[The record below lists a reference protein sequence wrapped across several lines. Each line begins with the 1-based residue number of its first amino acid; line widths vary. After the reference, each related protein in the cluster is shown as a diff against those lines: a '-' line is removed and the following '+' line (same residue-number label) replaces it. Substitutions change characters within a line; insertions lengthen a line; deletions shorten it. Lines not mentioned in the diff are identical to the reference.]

1 MTVALEML
9 LFPFYFGLIALL
21 FAQENPEK
29 KGNIFAKKA
38 GPAYSLFENVA
49 SLTDVTVELPCRC
62 KPGEVYSVVWRYQ
75 RHLAS
80 KDSTVITD
88 FEGVSVIDTAKV
100 GHKTDLQNRLS
111 IRLFS
116 LIIFRGQETDSGYYF
131 CGTKS
136 NQFFYAYYLD
146 VQKIRLVSPASEIS
160 SQNPST
166 SKGSE
171 QSPRY
176 IVFNRYWRWSS
187 CDRCGVPGEL
197 TRVGLCYLRS
207 DHLNVRYRTSQRGV
221 ASCGSPA
228 VPRTF
233 QLDDSLTGAKLEVRE
248 CQVPCPPEARLPS
261 KEAAIFEF
269 LSDSTKGAGLPVY
282 YQNHPVNG
290 HVILACPGANSRDA
304 VAWDQGEKR
313 MFRRHFMEGV
323 SKTMRV
329 YIDGGG
335 RLHFHPVLLNDKG
348 SYYCWL
354 QGKLAADIRLG
365 VYHPLDHQFQPSDP
379 RTVDFL
385 HATVMTY
392 AGFTSVFV
400 LFLVGRCSYRYIR
413 MSRCIRNVKNK
424 V

>member
-9 LFPFYFGLIALL
+9 LFPFYFGLIVLL
-21 FAQENPEK
+21 FAQESPEEK
-29 KGNIFAKKA
+29 ENIFAKKA
-38 GPAYSLFENVA
+38 GPAFFRFENVA
-49 SLTDVTVELPCRC
+49 SLADVTVELPCRC
-62 KPGEVYSVVWRYQ
+62 KSEEAYSVVWHYQ

-116 LIIFRGQETDSGYYF
+116 LIIFRGQVADSGYYI

-136 NQFFYAYYLD
+136 NRFFYAYYLD
-146 VQKIRLVSPASEIS
+146 IQKIQQVSLSPGSDIS

-166 SKGSE
+166 SRGSE
-171 QSPRY
+171 QSPHF
-176 IVFNRYWRWSS
+176 IVFNRYWRWSV

-207 DHLNVRYRTSQRGV
+207 DYLNIRYRTSKRGI

-228 VPRTF
+228 VPRRF

-248 CQVPCPPEARLPS
+248 CQVPCPAEPRLPS
-261 KEAAIFEF
+261 KEAAILEF

-282 YQNHPVNG
+282 YQNHPVNA
-290 HVILACPGANSRDA
+290 HIILVCPGANSRDA

-313 MFRRHFMEGV
+313 MLRRRFMEGV

-354 QGKLAADIRLG
+354 QGKLAADIRLSI
-365 VYHPLDHQFQPSDP
+365 YHPLGYQFQPTDP

-385 HATVMTY
+385 RATLITY

-400 LFLVGRCSYRYIR
+400 LFLVGRCSIRYTR
-413 MSRCIRNVKNK
+413 MSRKPK
-424 V
+424 M

>member
-9 LFPFYFGLIALL
+9 LFPFYFGLIVLL
-21 FAQENPEK
+21 FAQESPEEK
-29 KGNIFAKKA
+29 ENIFAKKA
-38 GPAYSLFENVA
+38 GPAFFRFENVA
-49 SLTDVTVELPCRC
+49 SLADVTVELPCRC
-62 KPGEVYSVVWRYQ
+62 KSEEAYSVVWHYQ

-88 FEGVSVIDTAKV
+88 FEGVSVIDTAK
-100 GHKTDLQNRLS
+100 
-111 IRLFS
+111 
-116 LIIFRGQETDSGYYF
+116 
-131 CGTKS
+131 
-136 NQFFYAYYLD
+136 
-146 VQKIRLVSPASEIS
+146 
-160 SQNPST
+160 NPST
-166 SKGSE
+166 SRGSE
-171 QSPRY
+171 QSPHF
-176 IVFNRYWRWSS
+176 IVFNRYWRWSV

-207 DHLNVRYRTSQRGV
+207 DYLNIRYRTSKRGI

-228 VPRTF
+228 VPRRF

-248 CQVPCPPEARLPS
+248 CQVPCPAEPRLPS
-261 KEAAIFEF
+261 KEAAILEF

-282 YQNHPVNG
+282 YQNHPVNA
-290 HVILACPGANSRDA
+290 HIILVCPGANSRDA

-313 MFRRHFMEGV
+313 MLRRRFMEGV

-354 QGKLAADIRLG
+354 QGKLAADIRLSI
-365 VYHPLDHQFQPSDP
+365 YHPLGYQFQPTDP

-385 HATVMTY
+385 RATLITY

-400 LFLVGRCSYRYIR
+400 LFLVGRCSIRYTR
-413 MSRCIRNVKNK
+413 MSRKPK
-424 V
+424 M